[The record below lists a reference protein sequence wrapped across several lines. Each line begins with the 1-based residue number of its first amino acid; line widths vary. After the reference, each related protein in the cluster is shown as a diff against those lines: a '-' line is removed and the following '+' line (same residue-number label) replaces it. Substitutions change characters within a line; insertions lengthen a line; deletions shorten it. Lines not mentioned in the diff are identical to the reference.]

1 MIIKQLH
8 YSGAPKMF
16 LWVAN
21 ALASR
26 GFDVTV
32 LTYMKGADVKKNPDI
47 KWIQLDLEN
56 AGIVSQY
63 RAVRRTIR
71 QIRPDVSI
79 SFLLDAN
86 VINILA
92 CLGTKTKSVVCERND
107 PFKPRYYKLKI
118 LKPLFCFAKGAVF
131 QLPKV
136 AEYYDNIKTPFAVIP
151 NPVLC
156 KSDVVVESFE
166 KRNDEVVT
174 LARLDIF
181 QKRLDVLI
189 ESFALFRK
197 KHSNYILTIYGDGP
211 DKDELLQQ
219 IGKLGLD
226 DFVRLGGITHSPQET
241 IKDSKFFV
249 LSSDFEGIPN
259 GLIEAMSIGL
269 PCISTDCRPGGAA
282 LLIKHSVNGLLV
294 PPHDAAALAEQMCY
308 LAEHP
313 VEADAMG
320 ESAKKIVT
328 DFAEDKIAQLW
339 GDYISKV
346 KEN

>member
-1 MIIKQLH
+1 
-8 YSGAPKMF
+8 MF

-21 ALASR
+21 ALANN

-32 LTYMKGADVKKNPDI
+32 LTYMKGADVQKNPNI

-56 AGIVSQY
+56 AGVILQY
-63 RAVRRTIR
+63 SAVRKTVRWLN
-71 QIRPDVSI
+71 PDVSI

-86 VINILA
+86 VFNILA
-92 CLGTKTKSVVCERND
+92 CLGTKTKSIVCERND
-107 PFKPRYYKLKI
+107 PFAPHYYKLKV
-118 LKPLFCFAKGAVF
+118 LKPLFRFAKGAVF

-136 AEYYDNIKTPFAVIP
+136 AKFYNNIKAPFAVIP

-156 KSDVVVESFE
+156 KSDVVIDSFE
-166 KRNDEVVT
+166 KRNNEVVT
-174 LARLDIF
+174 LARLDVF

-197 KHSNYILTIYGDGP
+197 KHSNYVLTIYGDGS
-211 DKDELLQQ
+211 DKDDLLIQ
-219 IGKLGLD
+219 IKKLGLD
-226 DFVRLGGITHSPQET
+226 DFVRLGGVTHSPQNT

-259 GLIEAMSIGL
+259 SLIEAMSIGL
-269 PCISTDCRPGGAA
+269 PCISTDCSPGGSA

-294 PPHDAAALAEQMCY
+294 PPHDVVALAEQMCY

-313 VEADAMG
+313 TEADAMG
-320 ESAKKIVT
+320 ENAKDIKSE
-328 DFAEDKIAQLW
+328 FAEGKIARMW
-339 GDYISKV
+339 CNYIEKLQE
-346 KEN
+346 K